1 MKVVLRFSCKS
12 VGYFGLLFIF
22 GNCVSQRQEAKTDW
36 TAYLL
41 SVENLRIRDPF
52 ILVDRQ
58 NKSYFLHA
66 NSNSHFRAYKSK
78 DLIH

>member
-12 VGYFGLLFIF
+12 AGYFGLLFIF
-22 GNCVSQRQEAKTDW
+22 GNCASQRQEAKTDW
-36 TAYLL
+36 TAYPL

-58 NKSYFLHA
+58 DKSYFLHA